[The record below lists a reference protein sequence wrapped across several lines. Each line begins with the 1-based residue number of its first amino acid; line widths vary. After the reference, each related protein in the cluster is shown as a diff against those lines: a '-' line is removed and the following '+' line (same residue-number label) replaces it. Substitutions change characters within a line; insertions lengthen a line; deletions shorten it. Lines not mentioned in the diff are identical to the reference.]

1 MKKYCFMFCVAASFL
16 LCSACVTGLSSNKDK
31 VITAY
36 MPSKYLKYYIR
47 PGKMTA
53 EESGSKS
60 YLMIDF
66 SYQMDK
72 RNYVS
77 NAYVNFTLYN
87 RSDAYIDAARFS
99 FPNDEDIELTELSIL
114 DRDTSKGYIRV
125 STILEQN
132 LIEKVLKGLHESVCG
147 LTITLENGSTLS
159 FVATDDLKLRIGEAF
174 SK

>member
-1 MKKYCFMFCVAASFL
+1 MKKCCFIFCVAASFL
-16 LCSACVTGLSSNKDK
+16 LCSSCATYLSSNKEK

-47 PGKMTA
+47 PGKMAA

-87 RSDAYIDAARFS
+87 RSDAYIDAASFS
-99 FPNDEDIELTELSIL
+99 FPNDDDIELTELSIL
-114 DRDTSKGYIRV
+114 DRDTSKGYIRA

-132 LIEKVLKGLHESVCG
+132 NIDKVLKGLHESACV
-147 LTITLENGSTLS
+147 LKVTLENGSTLS
-159 FVATDDLKLRIGEAF
+159 FIVTDDVKSRIGEAF